1 MKNIIIY
8 EDSNFENLAP
18 FSINHASFE
27 LKCGI
32 FSNLDRIIKHY
43 NNSNI
48 ILIVRQELEN
58 LIKERYS
65 NHEVNPKKIPPGIC
79 INGALIFDK
88 DNIDT
93 SFKKPIKYKEKIV
106 GFNLIDKLD
115 IDEFQNYIH
124 NIANGVDKDV
134 LCINYLWECI
144 DLFHSII
151 KLDIDYYIDKNQ
163 LIKSKDVFFVNEKNI
178 YINNSVNIEPGC
190 IIDATN
196 GPIVI
201 NENVVIQSGSII
213 KGPSFIDVNS
223 TISNGA
229 KLKGNVLIG
238 ETCKVGGEIT
248 DTIFHGYSNKVHDGF
263 LGHSYVGEWVNLGA
277 NTNNSNLKN
286 NYSTIKFKFP
296 NKSLNTNRTFLGVMI
311 GDFTRTGISTMIN
324 TGSYFGLGANI
335 FGGDFQNKFID
346 SFAWGKESKVDFE
359 KFIDTLKIM
368 KKRRSKKL
376 TKTEVQFLKKLYDK
390 INL

>member
-8 EDSNFENLAP
+8 EDSYFENLAP

-27 LKCGI
+27 LRCGI

-43 NNSNI
+43 NNAKI
-48 ILIVRQELEN
+48 ILIVRQELED
-58 LIKERYS
+58 LINERYPDY
-65 NHEVNPKKIPPGIC
+65 EVNPKKIPSGIC

-93 SFKKPIKYKEKIV
+93 SFQKPLKHREKIV
-106 GFNLIDKLD
+106 GFNLIDELD
-115 IDEFQNYIH
+115 IDEFQNFLN
-124 NIANGVDKDV
+124 NITNGIEKDI
-134 LCINYLWECI
+134 LCVNYLWDCI
-144 DLFHSII
+144 DLFNFTI
-151 KLDIDYYIDKNQ
+151 KLDIAHYFDKYQ
-163 LIKSKDVFFVNEKNI
+163 LIKSKDVFYINEKNI
-178 YINNSVNIEPGC
+178 HINNTAIIEPGC
-190 IIDATN
+190 IVDATN

-201 NENVVIQSGSII
+201 NKNVVIQSGSIV

-238 ETCKVGGEIT
+238 KTCKVGGEIS

-263 LGHSYVGEWVNLGA
+263 LGHSYIGEWVNLGA

-286 NYSTIKFKFP
+286 NYSIIKFKFP
-296 NKSLNTNRTFLGVMI
+296 NKLLNTNRTFLGVMI

-335 FGGDFQNKFID
+335 FGGGFQNKFID
-346 SFAWGKESKVDFE
+346 SFAWGKDSKVDFE

-376 TKTEVQFLKKLYDK
+376 TKTEVQFLKKLYEN

>member
-43 NNSNI
+43 NNAKI
-48 ILIVRQELEN
+48 ILIVRDELKD
-58 LIKERYS
+58 LINERYPDY
-65 NHEVNPKKIPPGIC
+65 EINPKKIPPGIC

-88 DNIDT
+88 NTIDI
-93 SFKKPIKYKEKIV
+93 SFQKPLKHKEKIV
-106 GFNLIDKLD
+106 GFNLIDELD
-115 IDEFQNYIH
+115 IHEFQNYLQKITKG
-124 NIANGVDKDV
+124 IEKDI
-134 LCINYLWECI
+134 LCVNYLWECI
-144 DLFHSII
+144 DLFHCIM
-151 KLDIDYYIDKNQ
+151 KLDMAYYIDKDQ
-163 LIKSKDVFFVNEKNI
+163 LIKSKDVFYINEKNI
-178 YINNSVNIEPGC
+178 YINNSANIEPGC

-196 GPIVI
+196 GPIVV
-201 NENVVIQSGSII
+201 NKNVIIQSGSII
-213 KGPSFIDVNS
+213 KGPTFIDVNS

-238 ETCKVGGEIT
+238 KTCKVGGEIT

-286 NYSTIKFKFP
+286 NYSTIKFKFA
-296 NKSLNTNRTFLGVMI
+296 NKSLDTNRTFLGVMI

-335 FGGDFQNKFID
+335 FGGGFQNKFID
-346 SFAWGKESKVDFE
+346 SFAWGKKSKVDFN

-376 TKTEVQFLKKLYDK
+376 TKTEVKFLKNLYDK